1 MGQFLNP
8 QTFEFFAKYLLAG
21 FVLLSVRARYVQ
33 GERPNPTETIVEA
46 VILSLINQ
54 FIFLIVF
61 GWTKDYW
68 PGSDVVNR
76 AYLFLEVLVLPA
88 SLGLLI
94 GWLFSHEWV
103 PSGLRRLFLPL
114 TKPSENAWDRLFSV
128 GVTPGLLL
136 ITYKDGTQIMGFFGQ
151 KSYAATAERDRDIYL
166 ETLYEMYGEAPEEWI
181 ESYPSRSA
189 YVKLDDVRSIEFIK
203 ELTDESDD
211 ID

>member
-1 MGQFLNP
+1 MEALLNP
-8 QTFEFFAKYLLAG
+8 ATFEFFAKYLLAG
-21 FVLLSVRARYVQ
+21 YVFLSARSWLVT
-33 GERPNPTETIVEA
+33 GERPKPNETIIEA
-46 VILSLINQ
+46 VILSLLNQ
-54 FIFLIVF
+54 LIWRFGTSWVAALLPITVTELLLF
-61 GWTKDYW
+61 VEVVVQPVVLGLVVGWT
-68 PGSDVVNR
+68 VR
-76 AYLFLEVLVLPA
+76 AD
-88 SLGLLI
+88 
-94 GWLFSHEWV
+94 WL
-103 PSGLRRLFLPL
+103 PSGLRRLFMPL